1 MDEVRGANWLTYF
14 LGSTMA
20 HVFVI
25 PERPAVPIA
34 GSDATFPVGRI
45 FCVGRNYAAHA
56 REMGKDPTREAPFFF
71 TKFPDAAVP
80 RGGTIPYPPE
90 TANYHYEAELVIA
103 IGKEGAGVSTVAAL
117 DLVFGY
123 AVGLDMTRRDLQ
135 LEARDKGRPWD
146 TGKNF
151 GFSAP
156 IAPIRPV
163 EMGGHVSSGRI
174 HLTVN
179 GMTKQD
185 ADIADMIWDCAE
197 TIAYIS
203 RFERLLP
210 GDLIYTGTP
219 AGVGPVLPGDVIDV
233 TIAGLESLSVTIGE
247 MNSAFR
253 K

>member
-1 MDEVRGANWLTYF
+1 MTHEFML
-14 LGSTMA
+14 
-20 HVFVI
+20 

-34 GSDATFPVGRI
+34 RSDATYPVRRI
-45 FCVGRNYAAHA
+45 FCIGRNYAAHA
-56 REMGKDPTREAPFFF
+56 REMGKDPNREAPFFF

-80 RGGTIPYPPE
+80 CGGEIPYPPE
-90 TANYHYEAELVIA
+90 TKNYHYEAELVIA
-103 IGKEGAGVSTVAAL
+103 IGKEGAGISKAAAL

-135 LEARDKGRPWD
+135 FEARDKGRPWD

-156 IAPIRPV
+156 IGPIRPV
-163 EMGGHVSSGRI
+163 EMGGHVAVGRI

-179 GMTKQD
+179 GVTKQD
-185 ADIADMIWDCAE
+185 ADVSELIWDCAD

-203 RFERLLP
+203 RFERLFP

-219 AGVGPVLPGDVIDV
+219 AGVGPVQPGDVIDV
-233 TIAGLESLSVTIGE
+233 TIAGLEPLRVTIGK
-247 MNSAFR
+247 MDPAFR
-253 K
+253 I